1 MFGNISKVLVIDND
15 KPDLDRISK
24 VLYSIN
30 LPALSIHYSA
40 ANPPENPFSG
50 IRLAFFDINLIDG
63 RVNKIQIITSL
74 VNAIKQ
80 YINIDNGPYVL
91 IFWTSN
97 KGLVDEIKV
106 HINERELKT
115 VPKPFI
121 IECIDKTFGTGDPK
135 ELEEILL
142 QILSNNIIHLLFDYE
157 SKVSQAAGKTLKT
170 IFDVVSNGQDSW
182 GESKGFEENFDLVFS
197 NIACETYGFIHAKKN
212 PTEAVRDGLNPI
224 LVNELNNITLSEN
237 WSAKLE
243 NLLNTEEKYQ
253 FKKIGQQYIC
263 QLNSIYH
270 INYNNVKNSKTDRG
284 VVVEFNPTDELM
296 ESIFGKNIDQIRNC
310 FLPFDSKQIEKKDR
324 NRIREGSIF
333 VLLEISSA
341 CDFAQDNHRNHSF
354 ILGLMAPAFDLHC
367 TNHSNSIIRFP
378 YFSYKTQDY
387 ILFFNS
393 RFIMTIA
400 YSKSD
405 LLGNILFRIKNEL
418 LNKIITQHS
427 NYISRLG
434 LIQF

>member
-40 ANPPENPFSG
+40 ANPPKNPFSG

-63 RVNKIQIITSL
+63 RVNEIQIITSL

-80 YINIDNGPYVL
+80 YISMDNGPYVL

-106 HINERELKT
+106 HINTREFNS
-115 VPKPFI
+115 VPKPFL
-121 IECIDKTFGTGDPK
+121 IECIDKNFGTGDPK
-135 ELEEILL
+135 ELGEILS
-142 QILSNNIIHLLFDYE
+142 QILSNNIIQLLFDYE
-157 SKVSQAAGKTLKT
+157 SKVTQAAGKTLKT

-182 GESKGFEENFDLVFS
+182 GESKEFEENFDLVFS
-197 NIACETYGFIHAKKN
+197 NIACETYGFNHAKKN
-212 PTEAVRDGLNPI
+212 PIEAVRDGLNPI
-224 LVNELNNITLSEN
+224 LVNELNNITLSAN
-237 WSAKLE
+237 WSNKLD
-243 NLLNTEEKYQ
+243 NLLKTEEKYQ

-270 INYNNVKNSKTDRG
+270 INYNNAKNSKADRG
-284 VVVEFNPTDELM
+284 IVIEFNPTEELM
-296 ESIFGKNIDQIRNC
+296 ESIFGKNIDQTKHF
-310 FLPFDSKQIEKKDR
+310 FLPFDSKMIEKKDR
-324 NRIREGSIF
+324 KRIREGSKF
-333 VLLEISSA
+333 VLLEIGSA

-354 ILGLMAPAFDLHC
+354 ILGLMAPAFDLRF
-367 TNHSNSIIRFP
+367 TNHSDSIIRLP
-378 YFSYKTQDY
+378 YFSYQIQDY
-387 ILFFNS
+387 VMFFNS
-393 RFIMTIA
+393 RFIMTLA
-400 YSKSD
+400 GSESD
-405 LLGNILFRIKNEL
+405 LLGDILFRIKNEL